1 VCDRDGQPW
10 TYIGAGQ
17 AHCRRNRAAYQ
28 AESKRHEPLVIFHEQ
43 SPRKKLHGGYFAA
56 QLAYKQRADE
66 AHVSCEFLE
75 RVGVID
81 SKGSRQREIVY
92 DVGVAGC
99 IVDSVPQ

>member
-1 VCDRDGQPW
+1 MASPGRISVLVKL
-10 TYIGAGQ
+10 I
-17 AHCRRNRAAYQ
+17 AAETVPPIRLRVS
-28 AESKRHEPLVIFHEQ
+28 AMNLWLFFMSNLPG
-43 SPRKKLHGGYFAA
+43 KKLHGGYFAA